1 MFMICF
7 VLTKYSAKGD
17 IDSDIRYRVLLD
29 DSMKVV
35 STNSSKTKG
44 LKKGAEGRRGEGEKG
59 REGEGERGRVTTRS
73 KNEK

>member
-1 MFMICF
+1 MFMICYVCYVIFCF
-7 VLTKYSAKGD
+7 VLTIYSAKRN

-44 LKKGAEGRRGEGEKG
+44 LEKGEGGEGEKG
-59 REGEGERGRVTTRS
+59 REGE
-73 KNEK
+73 